1 MEAVEAELR
10 LGSQQEN
17 THVRKGGKL
26 IYKICTPE
34 LKSGNIFE
42 TQANI
47 FNIASVAFKTEF
59 FIIKVQIVKGKGH

>member
-26 IYKICTPE
+26 IHKIFAPV
-34 LKSGNIFE
+34 LKTGNIFE
-42 TQANI
+42 KYVGKYFIDI
-47 FNIASVAFKTEF
+47 FNVW
-59 FIIKVQIVKGKGH
+59 